1 MHYYPKR
8 EQGLN
13 KISLF
18 TYMHIIYSLMVY
30 KEMLFEKYTFRYHD
44 SKIYY
49 YYYYYFIIIIGEAI
63 VI

>member
-1 MHYYPKR
+1 MLICIIYYPKR

-18 TYMHIIYSLMVY
+18 TYMHIIYSLMIY

-44 SKIYY
+44 SKI
-49 YYYYYFIIIIGEAI
+49 
-63 VI
+63 